1 MGVDHLATYPQISPL
16 SSGLIQTLFLH
27 QVFHLV
33 GSMGIEQDPIHGVR
47 KRTIFWAIEIVGIFP
62 EI

>member
-33 GSMGIEQDPIHGVR
+33 GSMGIEQDPYKWRYVNVPYFGPY
-47 KRTIFWAIEIVGIFP
+47 FVGIFP